1 MSDVTL
7 LLAAAGDDK
16 DPDAREKLLK
26 AVYEELRKKAR
37 AMMVKE
43 RPGHTLQPTI
53 LANDAWLK
61 LFPKGKTPK
70 FENRTHFFAAAAMV
84 MRRELVDH
92 ARKRDTI
99 KRGKKVEISETEFG
113 NLAHKSPDELI
124 IAVDEALEI
133 FAKTDKAT
141 AELVEQRF
149 FMGYSMKEAAK
160 NLGISL
166 SSAERDYAYF
176 KAWFKREF
184 GKGMNS

>member
-7 LLAAAGDDK
+7 LLAAAGDDN
-16 DPDAREKLLK
+16 DPKAKEKLLK
-26 AVYEELRKKAR
+26 AVYEELRKLAR
-37 AMMVKE
+37 LKMTKE
-43 RPGHTLQPTI
+43 RLGHTLQPTI

-61 LFPKGKTPK
+61 LFPKGKAPK
-70 FENRTHFFAAAAMV
+70 FQNRAHFFGAAAMV

-92 ARKRDTI
+92 ARKRDAI
-99 KRGKKVEISETEFG
+99 KRGKKVEISETELG
-113 NLAHKSPDELI
+113 NIEHKSTDEII
-124 IAVDEALEI
+124 IAVDEALNK
-133 FAKTDKAT
+133 FAETDKTT

-149 FMGYSMKEAAK
+149 FLGFTMKESAK

-184 GKGMNS
+184 GKEMKS